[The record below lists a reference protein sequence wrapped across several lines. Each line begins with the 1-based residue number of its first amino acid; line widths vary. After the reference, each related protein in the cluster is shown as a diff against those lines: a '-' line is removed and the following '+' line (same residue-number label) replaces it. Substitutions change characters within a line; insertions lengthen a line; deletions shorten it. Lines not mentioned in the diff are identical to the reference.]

1 MMAGSSGRAG
11 RPRRAH
17 GGRRYLQCALG
28 VLSAALLFEIVLRP
42 FVEDSTSAGQP
53 AVRTIRSYFEGIS
66 VSHFEPDALGPFGNR
81 LTGNPPLP
89 GAPEGLI
96 VGDSHVVAFA
106 VHDQET
112 MGAVLE
118 RLSRASGHPLNV
130 RQYGWTGA
138 NAPAFIASA
147 SELVRA
153 RNPAWAAV
161 LLNSYNLGV
170 NAVLRPS
177 GEMSQM
183 APDGSFRY
191 AAYRQNNLP
200 RALLAWG
207 RKSALA
213 LALRRRIGL
222 IQDRLAAEK
231 ATAQTAL
238 EERDPKVT
246 EEAARIPRATVIG
259 LRQAYGP
266 RLIIVYA
273 PAEPSASV
281 EPIETQLAR
290 LCADEQVSFLSVREA
305 LLRDRNERSR
315 FSRGF
320 HNTAPGVGHFNA
332 VGHRIIGTELWRYLA
347 ARSPSSLSR

>member
-1 MMAGSSGRAG
+1 MMAGSSGCAG

-17 GGRRYLQCALG
+17 AGKRYLWCALG
-28 VLSAALLFEIVLRP
+28 ALSAALLFEIALRP
-42 FVEDSTSAGQP
+42 LVEDSTTAGP
-53 AVRTIRSYFEGIS
+53 PTVRTIRSYFEGIS

-96 VGDSHVVAFA
+96 IGDSHVVAFA

-112 MGAVLE
+112 MGAVVE

-147 SELVRA
+147 SAVVRA

-161 LLNSYNLGV
+161 LLNSYNIGV
-170 NAVLRPS
+170 NAVIRPS

-183 APDGSFRY
+183 APDGSFHY
-191 AAYRQNNLP
+191 APYRQNNLP
-200 RALLAWG
+200 RTLLAWG

-222 IQDRLAAEK
+222 IQDRLATEK
-231 ATAQTAL
+231 TTAQTAL
-238 EERDPKVT
+238 EERDPKVA
-246 EEAARIPRATVIG
+246 EEVARVPRVTVTG
-259 LRQAYGP
+259 LKQAYGT

-281 EPIETQLAR
+281 EPIETELAR
-290 LCADEQVSFLSVREA
+290 LCADEDVSFLSVREA

-320 HNTAPGVGHFNA
+320 HSTAPGVGHFNA
-332 VGHRIIGTELWRYLA
+332 VGHRIIGAEIWRYLA
-347 ARSPSSLSR
+347 ARSPSSLLR